1 MVRSHIPTFTQYRPL
16 LRHTPS
22 YIKIMDSLVNNSY
35 GSGYNSVNYLLKTK
49 GDFNNSGSIETV
61 VSPTGPCVTGEV
73 NHKMDRVIQISSEN
87 PICKNRDRIIRGY
100 DS

>member
-1 MVRSHIPTFTQYRPL
+1 MISSHIPTLTYYRPL
-16 LRHTPS
+16 QCRAPF
-22 YIKIMDSLVNNSY
+22 YIKIVDSLVNDSF

-49 GDFNNSGSIETV
+49 GDFNNGGIIETF

-87 PICKNRDRIIRGY
+87 SICKKIEIE
-100 DS
+100 S